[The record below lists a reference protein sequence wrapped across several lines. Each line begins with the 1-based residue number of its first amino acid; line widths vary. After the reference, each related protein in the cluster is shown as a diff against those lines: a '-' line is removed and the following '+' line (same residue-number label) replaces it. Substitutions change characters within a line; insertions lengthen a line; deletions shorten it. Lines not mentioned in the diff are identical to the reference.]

1 MVREIIR
8 DTFFL
13 SLPSREA
20 AAADMQTAT
29 DLRDTLIANRERCV
43 GLAAN
48 MIGENVRI
56 IAYADGTKTEVM
68 LNPILVAASD
78 EYRAMEGCLSLD
90 GQRPAKRFRKIKVKW
105 YTTDGKLKMGS
116 FTGFTAQI
124 IQHEMDHLQ
133 GILI

>member
-8 DTFFL
+8 DRFFL

-20 AAADMQTAT
+20 AAEDMQTAV
-29 DLRDTLIANRERCV
+29 DLRDTLIANRDRCV

-48 MIGENVRI
+48 MIGKNVRI
-56 IAYADGTKTEVM
+56 IAFADGTKAEVM
-68 LNPILVAASD
+68 VNPVLLSASD

-90 GQRPAKRFRKIKVKW
+90 GQRQAKRFRKIKVKW
-105 YTTDGKLKMGS
+105 CTTDGKLKMGS
-116 FTGFTAQI
+116 FTGFAAQI
-124 IQHEMDHLQ
+124 IQHEMDHLN